1 MDKLG
6 GFARFVLAVSVSWFV
21 LGSLGMLAGLGFATL
36 TGNGPAVWAVFGL
49 AILVALVTALLGPR
63 LLASVPGP
71 VWLTRVA
78 LSCVPLFF
86 CGYML
91 VSGTPDWDPRPLLAG
106 WALCAAASVIVWRRT
121 RVVVRESL
129 TAVA

>member
-6 GFARFVLAVSVSWFV
+6 GFARFVLGVSVSWFV

-49 AILVALVTALLGPR
+49 AIIIAFLTALFAPR
-63 LLASVPGP
+63 LLASLPGP

-78 LSCVPLFF
+78 LTCVPLFF

-91 VSGTPDWDPRPLLAG
+91 VSGTPDWDPRPLLVG
-106 WALCAAASVIVWRRT
+106 WALSAVASVIVWRRT
-121 RVVVRESL
+121 REVVHESL